1 VEGCLPHTQGV
12 SSSSPSA
19 LFFCSPFFWSLI
31 FCSLCRRLVPTAK
44 KNIKRTAL
52 GEKVGRIH
60 MKKQNLDKMKVR
72 RVDALRNQRQ
82 DEEA

>member
-1 VEGCLPHTQGV
+1 
-12 SSSSPSA
+12 
-19 LFFCSPFFWSLI
+19 
-31 FCSLCRRLVPTAK
+31 LCRRLVPTAK

>member
-1 VEGCLPHTQGV
+1 
-12 SSSSPSA
+12 
-19 LFFCSPFFWSLI
+19 
-31 FCSLCRRLVPTAK
+31 VPVVK

-52 GEKVGRIH
+52 GEKVGRLH

-82 DEEA
+82 EAE